1 MMNINEINRIYTHS
15 GVFHADEVSCV
26 ALLRVLGFTG
36 EVIRVSRAPE
46 AVHEDEIVLDIGGRY
61 DDDHWFDH
69 HQADCPVRENG
80 VKYATFG
87 LLVKHFGIC
96 SEAGFENFDTRFVC
110 GIDARDNGQWELLKE
125 YPSPIGE
132 LVRLLNPNW
141 DSSES
146 ESERFEEAVTIV
158 QRVIEL
164 EFDRRRSGIRADAEI
179 KKAVEA
185 GKNGVIVL
193 EGFLPWKDSLKR
205 IGNVCGD
212 GTWVKCAVFPSR
224 GEWVSFTL
232 SGVFP
237 AEWNSNPPE
246 GCNSAHA
253 AGFMIACETKERCIE
268 LCSFIAPKPPKLSKA
283 NKESA

>member
-1 MMNINEINRIYTHS
+1 MLNIKEIHKVYTHS

-26 ALLRVLGFTG
+26 ALLKILGFTG
-36 EVIRVSRAPE
+36 EVIRTPKAPE
-46 AVHEDEIVLDIGGRY
+46 AVHEDEIVIDIGGRY

-87 LLVKHFGIC
+87 LLVRHFGIC
-96 SEAGFENFDTRFVC
+96 NEPGFENFDTRFAC
-110 GIDARDNGQWELLKE
+110 GIDARDNGQWDLLKE

-141 DSSES
+141 DSEES
-146 ESERFEEAVTIV
+146 VSERFEEAVALV

-164 EFDRRRSGIRADAEI
+164 EFDRRRSGIRADEQI

-185 GKNGVIVL
+185 GQNGVIIL
-193 EGFLPWKDSLKR
+193 DGFLPWKDSLKR
-205 IGNVCGD
+205 VGNVCGD

-237 AEWNSNPPE
+237 AEWNTNPPE

-268 LCSFIAPKPPKLSKA
+268 LCSFIAPKPKKEE
-283 NKESA
+283 NK